1 MKKQL
6 CAIAITSLL
15 STSAF
20 ADNIGVFA
28 GIDYSTT
35 NNSYS
40 ETDLKDSNNFSGYI
54 AFEHFIPLIPNVKL
68 KHATLNIEHENADQ
82 ESSMSNAILYYQL
95 FDNGM
100 FEFDFG
106 LAYTHA
112 EDLSSQNTNLLQGYL
127 AAKVQLPGLPMNVFA
142 EGTTGSLTSDN
153 ATDAMLGVAYT
164 FNPNSVLLNFS
175 VRAGYRMQD
184 MTINSVKQE
193 NKGLFAGVEVHF

>member
-6 CAIAITSLL
+6 CAIAIASLL
-15 STSAF
+15 SSSAF

-28 GIDYSTT
+28 GLDYNTT
-35 NNSYS
+35 NNSYPNS
-40 ETDLKDSNNFSGYI
+40 SVEDSNNYSGYI

-68 KHATLNIEHENADQ
+68 KYSTLDADLGNINH
-82 ESSMSNAILYYQL
+82 ESSMSNAIFYYQL
-95 FDNGM
+95 FDNGI

-112 EDLSSQNTNLLQGYL
+112 EDLLNQNTNLAQGYA
-127 AAKVQLPGLPMNVFA
+127 AAKVQLPGLPMYVFA
-142 EGTTGSLTSDN
+142 EGTAGSLSSDD
-153 ATDAMLGVAYT
+153 ATDTQIGLAYT
-164 FNPNSVLLNFS
+164 FNPDSVLLNLS

-193 NKGLFAGVEVHF
+193 NNGLFAGIDLHF

>member
-6 CAIAITSLL
+6 CAIAIASLL

-35 NNSYS
+35 NNSYAG
-40 ETDLKDSNNFSGYI
+40 TDLEDSNNFSGYI

-68 KHATLNIEHENADQ
+68 RHSQLNVEQGNVEL
-82 ESSMSNAILYYQL
+82 ESTMSNAILYYQL
-95 FDNGM
+95 FDNGL

-106 LAYTHA
+106 LAYTYA
-112 EDLSSQNTNLLQGYL
+112 EDFANQNTNLIQGYA
-127 AAKVQLPGLPMNVFA
+127 AAKVQLPGLPMNIFA
-142 EGTTGSLTSDN
+142 EGTTGSLTSND

-184 MTINSVKQE
+184 MTINSFKQE
-193 NKGLFAGVEVHF
+193 NNGLFAGVEVHF